1 MIDDTLTRF
10 TISPSEFAKVR
21 AFMRA
26 NSSFRAPLGP
36 PTPMSPLALLLA
48 REQVYAV
55 SMQAWLDDVPM
66 TWLRA

>member
-10 TISPSEFAKVR
+10 TLSPSESAAVR
-21 AFMRA
+21 AFVRA
-26 NSSFRAPLGP
+26 NSSFRASLGP
-36 PTPMSPLALLLA
+36 PAPMSPVALLLA
-48 REQVYAV
+48 REQVYAA